1 MTVNSTHRRERWRW
15 RGGGIADG
23 LNKAGQ
29 ATETNAGQANGREDK
44 SMKSRAN
51 TTATFQFCA
60 TLKRSISAIAAT
72 AVLAAGSV
80 MPAFADVTN
89 TATATGSSPTG
100 TNDVTGVSN
109 TVAVDPIDATSS
121 LTIVKNGVIT
131 TDGDSDGEGDVG
143 DVVTYTYTVTN
154 TGTTTLS
161 SVDIV
166 DTHDGDGPA
175 PAPTFASFTTQAG
188 SPAATAGDTSITMF
202 PGAVA
207 EFTATYTITAGDIVA
222 AGGTGVGLTVDNDID
237 NSAVASGDYFNG
249 VVTSSITSPAG
260 LESIPLDIDAALSVA
275 KAAYEGGLPPALGGT
290 GTLAAADRP
299 AGTVI
304 TYVYTIT
311 NTGNVPA
318 TTVGLSD
325 VHDGL
330 GSFSQPTFNSIV
342 NTSGNSINDDSID
355 GNPNQVDRLY
365 PADVAYYTT
374 TYTITQDD
382 VDQRQ

>member
-1 MTVNSTHRRERWRW
+1 MT
-15 RGGGIADG
+15 
-23 LNKAGQ
+23 
-29 ATETNAGQANGREDK
+29 
-44 SMKSRAN
+44 SRAN
-51 TTATFQFCA
+51 TTMENQTCA
-60 TLKRSISAIAAT
+60 KLKRSISVLAAV

-80 MPAFADVTN
+80 TPAFADITN

-100 TNDVTGVSN
+100 TNDVSGTSN

-121 LTIVKNGVIT
+121 LTITKSASIT
-131 TDGDSDGEGDVG
+131 TDADSDLQGDSG

-154 TGTTTLS
+154 SGTTTLQD
-161 SVDIV
+161 VDIV
-166 DTHDGDGPA
+166 DTHDGDGTA
-175 PAPTFASFTTQAG
+175 PSPTFASFTIQAG
-188 SPAATAGDTSITMF
+188 SPAAGVGDTSATLF

-207 EFTATYTITAGDIVA
+207 VFTATYTITPGDILA
-222 AGGTGVGLTVDNDID
+222 AGGTGVGVAIDNDID
-237 NSAVASGDYFNG
+237 NSAVATGDYFNG
-249 VVTSSITSPAG
+249 TTTTPVPSAPG
-260 LESIPLDIDAALSVA
+260 LASVPLDIDATLAVA
-275 KAAYEGGLPPALGGT
+275 KAAYEGGVPLALGGS

-318 TTVGLSD
+318 TSIGLND

-330 GSFSQPTFNSIV
+330 GTFAQPVFDSLV
-342 NTSGNSINDDSID
+342 NTSGNSLNDDSID

>member
-1 MTVNSTHRRERWRW
+1 MT
-15 RGGGIADG
+15 
-23 LNKAGQ
+23 
-29 ATETNAGQANGREDK
+29 
-44 SMKSRAN
+44 SRAK
-51 TTATFQFCA
+51 TTMELNSSA
-60 TLKRSISAIAAT
+60 TLKRCIAVLTAAT
-72 AVLAAGSV
+72 ILATGFA
-80 MPAFADVTN
+80 MPAYADVTN

-109 TVAVDPIDATSS
+109 TVAVDPIDATNS
-121 LTIVKNGVIT
+121 LTINKSASIT
-131 TDGDSDGEGDVG
+131 TDTDSDLQGDAG

-166 DTHDGDGPA
+166 DTHDGDGTA

-188 SPAATAGDTSITMF
+188 SPAATVGASSIIMF

-207 EFTATYTITAGDIVA
+207 VFTATYPITPGDILA
-222 AGGTGVGLTVDNDID
+222 AGGTGVGATVDNDID
-237 NSAVASGDYFNG
+237 NSAVATGDYFNG
-249 VVTSSITSPAG
+249 TTTTSVPSAAG
-260 LESIPLDIDAALSVA
+260 LASVPLDIDATLSVA
-275 KAAYEGGLPPALGGT
+275 KVAYEGGLPPALGGT

-304 TYVYTIT
+304 TYVYMIT
-311 NTGNVPA
+311 NTGNLPA
-318 TTVGLSD
+318 TSVGLND

-330 GSFSQPTFNSIV
+330 GTFTQPTFNSIV
-342 NTSGNSINDDSID
+342 NTSGNSLNDDSID
-355 GNPNQVDRLY
+355 GNPNQVDRLS

-374 TYTITQDD
+374 NYTITQDD